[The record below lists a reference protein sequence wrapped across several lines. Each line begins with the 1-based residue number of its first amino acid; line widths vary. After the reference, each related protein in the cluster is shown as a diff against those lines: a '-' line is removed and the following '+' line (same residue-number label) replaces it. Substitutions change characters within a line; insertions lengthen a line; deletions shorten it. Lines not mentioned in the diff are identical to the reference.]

1 MAQKKKEVMN
11 AELKDAS
18 LMDILSSEGTKVF
31 TMNRLIDF
39 SYSTGIVVMDYA
51 YGYEIL
57 IKENGEVVGK
67 RKCLGLQAG
76 SFNVVTGPTQ
86 SYKSTLAEY
95 IIANIAYKYDGNVVH
110 YDIENRLV
118 VSRLKQ
124 ITKLPDD
131 WFEGDNPRYV
141 LKGGAIGYDTLQN
154 DITEI
159 YMNKMAHKDI
169 LTKDT
174 GVRDANNKPIY
185 LMPPTVVF
193 ADSLTDIIA
202 KEYDANNKKI
212 MDGVEELR
220 SNTYGMQAA
229 KTLRGVLTDIL
240 PMLKEANIIL
250 IVISHQS
257 DNVSMNAFAPPKKQ
271 FQYGSASTKISG
283 GKAVEY
289 NASTVSNF
297 TAEIKEDSRYHVN
310 TDGFEGNTIVFEP
323 IKSSTNQSG
332 NEKTGLGFKIIINKQ
347 GENVGC
353 DNIRTL
359 IKLLDQKGRLK
370 GNRAGWYVLDDHGN
384 PITEKFTWKKVHDEF
399 QANPEMFK
407 TFMTTAKEE
416 LEKLVAPAVDNSGK
430 IRPFDVDSILNDLG

>member
-1 MAQKKKEVMN
+1 MATKKKEVVN
-11 AELKDAS
+11 QELSGAS
-18 LMDILSSEGTKVF
+18 LMDILSANGTKVF
-31 TMNRLIDF
+31 TQNKLIDF
-39 SYSTGIVVMDYA
+39 SYPTGIVLMDYA
-51 YGYEIL
+51 YGYEII
-57 IKENGEVVGK
+57 IKENGIEVGR

-86 SYKSTLAEY
+86 SYKSTISEDA
-95 IIANIAYKYDGNVVH
+95 IANIAYKYDGNVVH
-110 YDIENRLV
+110 YDVENRLV

-124 ITKLPDD
+124 ITKLPDE
-131 WFEGDNPRYV
+131 WFEGDNPRYA

-159 YMNKMAHKDI
+159 YLNKMAHKD
-169 LTKDT
+169 LLLKDT
-174 GVRDANNKPIY
+174 GVKDANNKPIF
-185 LMPPTVVF
+185 LMPPTIVF
-193 ADSLTDIIA
+193 VDSLTDIIA
-202 KEYDANNKKI
+202 REYDANDKKI
-212 MDGVEELR
+212 MDGVDELR

-257 DNVSMNAFAPPKKQ
+257 DNVSMNAFQPPKKQ
-271 FQYGSASTKISG
+271 FQYGNASTKISG

-297 TAEIKEDSRYHVN
+297 TAEIKEDSRYHIN

-347 GENVGC
+347 GENVGV

-359 IKLLDQKGRLK
+359 IKFLESKGRLK
-370 GNRAGWYVLDDHGN
+370 GNRAGWYVLN
-384 PITEKFTWKKVHDEF
+384 EKNEPITDKFTWKKVHKEF
-399 QANPEMFK
+399 MENPATFK
-407 TFMTTAKEE
+407 IFMTVAKEE
-416 LEKLVAPAVDNSGK
+416 LEKLVAPAVDNAGK
-430 IRPFDVDSILNDLG
+430 IKPFDVDSILNDLE

>member
-1 MAQKKKEVMN
+1 MATKKKEVIN
-11 AELKDAS
+11 EELKGAS
-18 LMDILSSEGTKVF
+18 LMDILSSEGSKVF
-31 TMNRLIDF
+31 TTNNLIDF
-39 SYSTGIVVMDYA
+39 SYSTGIVIIDYA

-57 IKENGEVVGK
+57 IKENGEVIDR

-86 SYKSTLAEY
+86 SYKSTISEDA
-95 IIANIAYKYDGNVVH
+95 IANIAYRYDGNIVH
-110 YDIENRLV
+110 YDVEN
-118 VSRLKQ
+118 
-124 ITKLPDD
+124 
-131 WFEGDNPRYV
+131 DNPRYA

-159 YMNKMAHKDI
+159 YLNKMAHKDI

-174 GVRDANNKPIY
+174 GVVDANNKPIK
-185 LMPPTVVF
+185 LMPPTIVF
-193 ADSLTDIIA
+193 VDSLTDIIA

-297 TAEIKEDSRYHVN
+297 TAEIKEDSRYHIN
-310 TDGFEGNTIVFEP
+310 TDGFEGNTILFEP

-347 GENVGC
+347 GEHVGV

-370 GNRAGWYVLDDHGN
+370 GNRAGWYVLDDNGQ

-399 QANPEMFK
+399 KNNPEMFK
-407 TFMTTAKEE
+407 TFMTVAKEE

-430 IRPFDVDSILNDLG
+430 IRPFDVESILGDLG

>member
-1 MAQKKKEVMN
+1 MASKKKEVVN
-11 AELKDAS
+11 EELKGAS
-18 LMDILSSEGTKVF
+18 LMDILSSEGSKVF
-31 TMNRLIDF
+31 TQNRLIDF
-39 SYSTGIVVMDYA
+39 SYSTGIVLMDYA

-57 IKENGEVVGK
+57 IKEDGVVIGK

-86 SYKSTLAEY
+86 SWKSTLTEY
-95 IIANIAYKYDGNVVH
+95 IIANIAWKYDGNVVH
-110 YDIENRLV
+110 YDVENRLV

-124 ITKLPDD
+124 ITKLPDE
-131 WFEGDNPRYV
+131 WFDGEAPRYA

-159 YMNKMAHKDI
+159 YLNKMAHKDI
-169 LTKDT
+169 LTKDM
-174 GVRDANNKPIY
+174 GVVDANNKPIK
-185 LMPPTVVF
+185 LMPPTIVF
-193 ADSLTDIIA
+193 IDSLSDIIA
-202 KEYDANNKKI
+202 KEYDANDKKL
-212 MDGVEELR
+212 MDGVDELR

-250 IVISHQS
+250 IVIAHQS

-271 FQYGSASTKISG
+271 FQYGNAAIRIAG

-289 NASTVSNF
+289 NASTVSSF
-297 TAEIKEDSRYHVN
+297 TGEIKEDSRYHIN
-310 TDGFEGNTIVFEP
+310 TDGFEGNTVLFEP
-323 IKSSTNQSG
+323 TKSSTSESG
-332 NEKTGLGFKIIINKQ
+332 NEKTGLGFRIIINKQ

-359 IKLLDQKGRLK
+359 IKFLDQKGRLK
-370 GNRAGWYVLDDHGN
+370 GNRAGWYVLNDKHE

-399 QANPEMFK
+399 KNNPDMFK
-407 TFMTTAKEE
+407 TFMTVAKEE
-416 LEKLVAPAVDNSGK
+416 LDKLIPPAVDNSGK
-430 IRPFDVDSILNDLG
+430 IEPFDVDSILGDLG